1 VSPVYKGGYGAS
13 GIEGVARDG
22 EAVAFFSPGAFAG
35 MPAGFSEG
43 ADLVAYLARR
53 GGGGWSTVPLV
64 PPDSLS
70 AVVVGS
76 ADVSPMLGLEVAPVQ
91 LGVLEEPL
99 PRENR
104 AGFVLHRTD
113 TPDLNA
119 YWEVA
124 GMVLEGSKLVPKYL
138 GASADFCHLLFET
151 GASAV
156 LPGAK
161 GVTNPIYE
169 LVRGC
174 DGQQVELRLVAV
186 NGAGKAISPLCL
198 EGVGSENFGVG
209 SSGTEFNAIAAGGN
223 EIFFTTC
230 IANDASHSQLFV
242 RLGGV
247 KTVEVSKLLGGG
259 CGENEIP
266 CKGAFER
273 ASAVFAGASEDG
285 SRVFFTTTAP
295 LSGEAK
301 DTSSNLFMASIGCR
315 ESEPG
320 CQLAERE
327 VTSLVRVS
335 RDPTVGEDAEVQGV
349 VKVAPDGSRVY
360 FVARGV
366 LDEEPNT
373 RGVMPVKGADNLYVY
388 DAVSGKVAF
397 VGDLCSGLEL
407 SGGGSSEGLE
417 VGGVEDVH
425 CPSKAA
431 DTFLWSGESE
441 VQTAGADGRYLVF
454 STYAQLVANDTD
466 AARDVYRYDARTGAL
481 DRVSAG
487 EAGYHA
493 NGNYSEFD
501 AMIAKHH
508 RGQSVRDQYEMNNRT
523 VSEDGSRV
531 VFTTSEPLSPD
542 AINGLA
548 NAYEWQEQPDG
559 NGGSVSL
566 ISSGSAEAPVEDV
579 VISPEGRDVFFA
591 TTQGLVQQ
599 DGDGAPDIYD
609 ARIGGGFPQA
619 PAPRQ
624 QCSSDACQGPLTN
637 PAPLLVPGSV
647 SQVPGQNFAAST
659 TRGTIKGKK
668 KKVKAKRRGKK
679 GKASVRHGSR
689 GNGAAGRSGR

>member
-1 VSPVYKGGYGAS
+1 
-13 GIEGVARDG
+13 
-22 EAVAFFSPGAFAG
+22 
-35 MPAGFSEG
+35 M
-43 ADLVAYLARR
+43 
-53 GGGGWSTVPLV
+53 
-64 PPDSLS
+64 
-70 AVVVGS
+70 
-76 ADVSPMLGLEVAPVQ
+76 Q
-91 LGVLEEPL
+91 
-99 PRENR
+99 
-104 AGFVLHRTD
+104 
-113 TPDLNA
+113 
-119 YWEVA
+119 
-124 GMVLEGSKLVPKYL
+124 
-138 GASADFCHLLFET
+138 
-151 GASAV
+151 
-156 LPGAK
+156 
-161 GVTNPIYE
+161 
-169 LVRGC
+169 
-174 DGQQVELRLVAV
+174 
-186 NGAGKAISPLCL
+186 
-198 EGVGSENFGVG
+198 
-209 SSGTEFNAIAAGGN
+209 TE
-223 EIFFTTC
+223 
-230 IANDASHSQLFV
+230 
-242 RLGGV
+242 
-247 KTVEVSKLLGGG
+247 
-259 CGENEIP
+259 
-266 CKGAFER
+266 
-273 ASAVFAGASEDG
+273 
-285 SRVFFTTTAP
+285 
-295 LSGEAK
+295 
-301 DTSSNLFMASIGCR
+301 
-315 ESEPG
+315 
-320 CQLAERE
+320 
-327 VTSLVRVS
+327 
-335 RDPTVGEDAEVQGV
+335 
-349 VKVAPDGSRVY
+349 
-360 FVARGV
+360 
-366 LDEEPNT
+366 
-373 RGVMPVKGADNLYVY
+373 
-388 DAVSGKVAF
+388 
-397 VGDLCSGLEL
+397 
-407 SGGGSSEGLE
+407 
-417 VGGVEDVH
+417 
-425 CPSKAA
+425 
-431 DTFLWSGESE
+431 
-441 VQTAGADGRYLVF
+441 GADGRYLVF